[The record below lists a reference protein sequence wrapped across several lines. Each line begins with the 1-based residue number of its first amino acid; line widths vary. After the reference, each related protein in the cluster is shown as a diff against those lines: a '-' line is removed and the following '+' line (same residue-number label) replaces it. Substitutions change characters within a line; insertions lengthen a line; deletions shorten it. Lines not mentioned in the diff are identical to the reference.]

1 MTNTKEIVMKMD
13 QAWSAKDETTMRAL
27 LHADYHFKGP
37 MMEINGPDESIAMMN
52 HFPFESHNENEEL
65 IVQGSKAVHVFDW
78 VVTSP
83 FQATIPMT
91 EVLELEDNRVKN
103 ARLFF
108 DTALF
113 PAEVKAQMMSASA
126 A

>member
-1 MTNTKEIVMKMD
+1 MTNTKDIIMKMD
-13 QAWSAKDETTMRAL
+13 TAWNAKDEATMRSC
-27 LHADYHFKGP
+27 LHEDYHFKGP
-37 MMEINGPDESIAMMN
+37 MMEINGPDESIAMMQN
-52 HFPFESHNENEEL
+52 FPFECSNENEEL
-65 IVQGSKAVHVFDW
+65 IIQDNKAVHIFDW

-91 EVLELEDNRVKN
+91 EVLELEGGKVKN

-113 PAEVKAQMMSASA
+113 PAEVKAQMMSNKVA
-126 A
+126 